1 MTNHH
6 GHQPSPRRPRL
17 RLRPLPCTLL
27 LAACL
32 SGIAHADNAA
42 PRPRLSVPLTAQAP
56 AITADPSDP
65 AWARAAI
72 IPALPVSLGDD
83 GKGLSPLP
91 TQVKLLWD
99 QNNLYLRFLCA
110 ASEVYAPLHDHD
122 SALYKGDCVE
132 VFLDARGDGREW
144 IELEVS
150 PDNATFDQVTTLTAA
165 PTSDMN
171 LLLTGDVLQRDYWA
185 DLSWSLDGWRTA
197 ASVQK
202 TNGRVTGWTV
212 DMALPAQAVLRR
224 LGMGQYGPM
233 TMRANFLRYEQ
244 VPVVKAAGAD
254 PGVSR
259 RLLAM
264 DWSPVL
270 YGCPHISP
278 LAMGYL
284 VLAATPAP

>member
-1 MTNHH
+1 MTNPH
-6 GHQPSPRRPRL
+6 GHQPL
-17 RLRPLPCTLL
+17 RLFLRSLPCVLL
-27 LAACL
+27 LAVWL
-32 SGIAHADNAA
+32 SGIARADNAA
-42 PRPRLSVPLTAQAP
+42 PRPRLSVPPASLAP

-72 IPALPVSLGDD
+72 IPALTVSLGSD

-99 QNNLYLRFLCA
+99 QNNLYLRFLCT
-110 ASEVYAPLHDHD
+110 ASEVYAPLHGHD
-122 SALYKGDCVE
+122 EALYKGDAVE
-132 VFLDARGDGREW
+132 VFLDAKGDGREW

-150 PDNATFDQVTTLTAA
+150 PGNATFDQVTTLTAPPISNA
-165 PTSDMN
+165 D
-171 LLLTGDVLQRDYWA
+171 LLLTSDVLQRDWWV

-197 ASVQK
+197 ATVQK
-202 TNGRVTGWTV
+202 TNGKVTGWTV

-224 LGMGQYGPM
+224 LGQAQFGPM

-244 VPVVKAAGAD
+244 VPAVKAAGAD
-254 PGVSR
+254 PGASR

-264 DWSPVL
+264 NWSPVL

-284 VLAATPAP
+284 VLAAAPAP